1 MSVWSVIGIVM
12 CVIEVGLIIFM
23 TISLLKA
30 FDIYD
35 DFKQYISDWLEDLE
49 RKLEGYKDGEK

>member
-23 TISLLKA
+23 TINLLEA
-30 FDIYD
+30 LDIYD
-35 DFKQYISDWLEDLE
+35 DFKQYISDWLKDLE
-49 RKLEGYKDGEK
+49 RKLEEYTKK

>member
-23 TISLLKA
+23 TINLLEA
-30 FDIYD
+30 LDVYD
-35 DFKQYISDWLEDLE
+35 DFKQYISDWLKDLE
-49 RKLEGYKDGEK
+49 RKLEEYTKK